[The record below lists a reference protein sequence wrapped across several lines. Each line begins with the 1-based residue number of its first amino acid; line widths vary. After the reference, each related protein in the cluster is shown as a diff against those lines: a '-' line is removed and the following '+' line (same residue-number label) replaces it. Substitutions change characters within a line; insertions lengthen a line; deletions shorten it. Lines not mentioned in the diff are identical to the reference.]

1 MVSNKNF
8 FWGFLNLWWFA
19 SYPTI
24 DIIFFIFLY
33 QRWIYRVDP
42 SRVNEY
48 GVSQEMLEVRQ
59 LNGSANAIEPAAEA
73 EEASAAPKAPEEKKN
88 E

>member
-1 MVSNKNF
+1 MIRFSSV
-8 FWGFLNLWWFA
+8 
-19 SYPTI
+19 T

-59 LNGSANAIEPAAEA
+59 QNGSANAIEPAPVA

>member
-1 MVSNKNF
+1 M
-8 FWGFLNLWWFA
+8 
-19 SYPTI
+19 
-24 DIIFFIFLY
+24 IIFFIFLY

-59 LNGSANAIEPAAEA
+59 LNGSANAIEPAEEA
-73 EEASAAPKAPEEKKN
+73 EEASADPKAPEEKKN

>member
-1 MVSNKNF
+1 
-8 FWGFLNLWWFA
+8 
-19 SYPTI
+19 
-24 DIIFFIFLY
+24 
-33 QRWIYRVDP
+33 
-42 SRVNEY
+42 
-48 GVSQEMLEVRQ
+48 MLEVRQ